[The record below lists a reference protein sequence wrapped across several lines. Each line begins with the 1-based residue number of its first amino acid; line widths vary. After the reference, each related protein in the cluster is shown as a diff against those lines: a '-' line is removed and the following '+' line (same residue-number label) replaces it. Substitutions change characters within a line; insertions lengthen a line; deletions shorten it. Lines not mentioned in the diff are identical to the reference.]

1 MSNIRVVDQKLD
13 LAYSLGSNYSLE
25 LVRAAGL
32 VVVDFVLKFKCF
44 TNAVSNWQSLDQA
57 GPPFKQIHHS
67 RLSIPADWC
76 HGISCMNHPNGFG
89 LKLLWKWI

>member
-44 TNAVSNWQSLDQA
+44 TNAVSNWQSLESRSSRPSLQA
-57 GPPFKQIHHS
+57 DSPF
-67 RLSIPADWC
+67 
-76 HGISCMNHPNGFG
+76 
-89 LKLLWKWI
+89 